1 MILNTSFRFNKC
13 GQGGFYT
20 GCLSLE
26 QKKFHFC
33 YDCGSL
39 SDIKTAITEEVD
51 KYKNN
56 LNLNNNGKLDMLVIS
71 HFDSDHVNFVKKL
84 CTDIK
89 CGRAIIP
96 YVEPIER
103 LRLAIKAGNID
114 EDYNLFLINPYKYL
128 LDLGFE
134 EVIVIFHNNNGSD
147 IEGDDIPPEP
157 SGDTIPTNEVR
168 FKNNLKQISGKLFK
182 TFTENEFAF
191 LNLRRNRNV
200 YLYSDKGHINVYF
213 AWMFKFYAKQRPPEE
228 KARLNYFI
236 LEILGKRQN
245 DKILSD
251 DILKLFDDLKTV
263 REKYKS
269 AFKGKDLMNSTSLL
283 MLHRPFNN
291 YQNIEMMMIEDNIHW
306 RIAGN
311 LNKCYSTLLTSDS
324 NLMNDYDEL
333 AEHFNEEIKKIAICQ
348 VPHHGSRRS
357 WEKKITAD
365 LINCKIWIINY
376 GIGNRYG
383 HPALLVLYDL
393 LNAKKGN
400 AIYSATEFTDYNYVL
415 TLIYN
420 K

>member
-1 MILNTSFRFNKC
+1 MTLNTIFRFNKC

-20 GCLSLE
+20 GCLGLDSR
-26 QKKFHFC
+26 KFYFC

-39 SDIKTAITEEVD
+39 SNIKTAINEESVKFK
-51 KYKNN
+51 KY
-56 LNLNNNGKLDMLVIS
+56 LNSDNNGKLDMLVIS

-96 YVEPIER
+96 YVEPVER

-114 EDYNLFLINPYKYL
+114 EDYNSFLINPYKYL

-134 EVIVIFHNNNGSD
+134 DVIVIFHN
-147 IEGDDIPPEP
+147 DDGNVLADDFIPPEP
-157 SGDTIPTNEVR
+157 DDAQPSNEIPV
-168 FKNNLKQISGKLFK
+168 KINLKRISEKF
-182 TFTENEFAF
+182 FDAVNEYESVF
-191 LNLRRNRNV
+191 LNLRHYKNISF
-200 YLYSDKGHINVYF
+200 YSDEGYINIIY

-306 RIAGN
+306 ITAGS
-311 LNKCYSTLLTSDS
+311 LNNCCSTLLTSDS

-333 AEHFNEEIKKIAICQ
+333 AEHFKEEIKKIAICQ

-357 WEKKITAD
+357 WDKRIVND
-365 LINCKIWIINY
+365 LISCNIWVINY

-393 LNAKKGN
+393 LNVRRGN
-400 AIYSATEFTDYNYVL
+400 KIFMTTEFTEFCYLL
-415 TLIYN
+415 TLIY
-420 K
+420 